1 MVLSIDELIR
11 SLMAEG
17 WNKHEAIR
25 RAQEEIKERKKNV
38 YKNNLPYENK
48 FRQSMQRY
56 NR

>member
-25 RAQEEIKERKKNV
+25 RAQEEIKERKKSV
-38 YKNNLPYENK
+38 YKNNLHYENK
-48 FRQSMQRY
+48 FRQNIQRY